1 MEKQVDGNIG
11 SFVHRRMS
19 QLKVLARL
27 VEHEIGT
34 QKGNQDVTLDRALA
48 ENVLDTL
55 EIFIDD
61 FEIARGGKAREKR
74 QSGESKPQVTRL
86 N

>member
-11 SFVHRRMS
+11 SFVQRRMS

-27 VEHEIGT
+27 MEHEIGAG
-34 QKGNQDVTLDRALA
+34 KGQDVTLDRNLA
-48 ENVLDTL
+48 ENLLDTL

-74 QSGESKPQVTRL
+74 AVASEKPQVTRL

>member
-19 QLKVLARL
+19 QLKILTRL
-27 VEHEIGT
+27 MEHEIAAS
-34 QKGNQDVTLDRALA
+34 KGQDIVLDRSLA
-48 ENVLDTL
+48 ENLLDTI
-55 EIFIDD
+55 EIFVDD
-61 FEIARGGKAREKR
+61 FEVARGGKAREKR
-74 QSGESKPQVTRL
+74 SSGEQKPQVTRL

>member
-19 QLKVLARL
+19 QLKILSRL
-27 VEHEIGT
+27 MEHEIAAS
-34 QKGNQDVTLDRALA
+34 KGQDVVFDRGLT
-48 ENVLDTL
+48 ENLLDTI

-74 QSGESKPQVTRL
+74 GAAESKPQVTRL